1 MKIGLCLP
9 QLNQHADRTAVSG
22 FAKNAEAAGFDSL
35 WVQDHFMVPEDP
47 QVGYAGGPT
56 ELKMPDP
63 YRCMLSPL
71 ETLAFVA
78 AITERA
84 QIGTSILVTAY
95 YRPLMLAK
103 RLASIDILSGGRLV
117 AGLGLGWSKDE
128 YDQMDTPF
136 ARRGA
141 RMTDFIRALKACWLP
156 DPVEYR
162 GEFFEVPRC
171 DSSPKPLQR
180 NAAGEPQVEIAIGG
194 GGNAAGQRRIAE
206 LGDAWNP
213 AGAPPEMVMAGLAA
227 LNELAKEYGRE
238 PLGNYMRV
246 FANPTM
252 PGIEPWHGGFFGP
265 MSWSGTAEE
274 MRPRV
279 EEAREAGI
287 GHVIIETGFWEPC
300 PSPQNWVDQVEFFA
314 PLVDAAHG

>member
-22 FAKNAEAAGFDSL
+22 FARNAEAAGFDSL
-35 WVQDHFMVPEDP
+35 WVQDHFMVPENP
-47 QVGYAGGPT
+47 QVGYAGGPP

-103 RLASIDILSGGRLV
+103 RLASIDVLSGGRLV

-227 LNELAKEYGRE
+227 LNELAKEYERG

-246 FANPTM
+246 FANPVM

-279 EEAREAGI
+279 EEARDAGI

-300 PSPQNWVDQVEFFA
+300 PGPRNWIDQVEFFA

>member
-22 FAKNAEAAGFDSL
+22 FARNAEAAGFDSL
-35 WVQDHFMVPEDP
+35 WVQDHFMVPENP
-47 QVGYAGGPT
+47 QVGYAGGPP

-103 RLASIDILSGGRLV
+103 RLASIDVLSGGRLV

-141 RMTDFIRALKACWLP
+141 RMTDFIRALKA
-156 DPVEYR
+156 EKTR
-162 GEFFEVPRC
+162 GRKLV
-171 DSSPKPLQR
+171 D
-180 NAAGEPQVEIAIGG
+180 
-194 GGNAAGQRRIAE
+194 
-206 LGDAWNP
+206 DAWRANNAHDMVKREHALYRLLGRRP
-213 AGAPPEMVMAGLAA
+213 AAAPAPGDEGA
-227 LNELAKEYGRE
+227 
-238 PLGNYMRV
+238 
-246 FANPTM
+246 
-252 PGIEPWHGGFFGP
+252 
-265 MSWSGTAEE
+265 
-274 MRPRV
+274 
-279 EEAREAGI
+279 
-287 GHVIIETGFWEPC
+287 
-300 PSPQNWVDQVEFFA
+300 
-314 PLVDAAHG
+314 

>member
-35 WVQDHFMVPEDP
+35 WVQDHFMVPERP
-47 QVGYAGGPT
+47 QVGYAGGPP

-84 QIGTSILVTAY
+84 RIGTSILVTAY

-103 RLASIDILSGGRLV
+103 RLASIDVLSGGRLV

-227 LNELAKEYGRE
+227 LNELAGEYGRG
-238 PLGNYMRV
+238 PLGHYMRV

-279 EEAREAGI
+279 EEARDAGI

-300 PSPQNWVDQVEFFA
+300 PGPQSWIDQVEFFA